1 MRLWSLPIMRRAL
14 PKSIV
19 QHIFVLDLEIKKRVV
34 TACIDDIDV
43 LAVVVED
50 NQNLRD
56 LVSAS
61 SEAIGKWVQTIL
73 SLEPTQVKT
82 DIVDRFITPTLV
94 LARKKNGD
102 ALWLSTIHDSN
113 APRR

>member
-1 MRLWSLPIMRRAL
+1 MRLWALPIMRRAL

-19 QHIFVLDLEIKKRVV
+19 QHIFVLDLEIEKSIV
-34 TACIDDIDV
+34 TVCIDDIDV
-43 LAVVVED
+43 LAVMVED
-50 NQNLRD
+50 SKNLRD
-56 LVSAS
+56 LLRAS
-61 SEAIGKWVQTIL
+61 SGAIGKWVQTIL
-73 SLEPTQVKT
+73 SLEPKQTEV

-94 LARKKNGD
+94 IARKKDGE